1 MNDPETNQIEF
12 KVKVKFFS
20 LNNVDIDN
28 EESQRIRIKFIKK
41 QGNLQ
46 KWYECF
52 EEMKDN
58 VLNDILMTPES
69 NENKE
74 LTVIDCD
81 ESTKSE
87 WMNKPKYTLKNI
99 NQIWIT
105 DCLT

>member
-1 MNDPETNQIEF
+1 MNDPETDQIEF

-58 VLNDILMTPES
+58 VLNDILMTPQS

-87 WMNKPKYTLKNI
+87 
-99 NQIWIT
+99 
-105 DCLT
+105 

>member
-1 MNDPETNQIEF
+1 MNDPETDQIEF

-87 WMNKPKYTLKNI
+87 
-99 NQIWIT
+99 
-105 DCLT
+105 

>member
-1 MNDPETNQIEF
+1 MNDPETDQIEF

-81 ESTKSE
+81 DSTKSE
-87 WMNKPKYTLKNI
+87 
-99 NQIWIT
+99 
-105 DCLT
+105 

>member
-1 MNDPETNQIEF
+1 MNDPETDQIEF

-58 VLNDILMTPES
+58 VLNDILITPES

-87 WMNKPKYTLKNI
+87 
-99 NQIWIT
+99 
-105 DCLT
+105 

>member
-1 MNDPETNQIEF
+1 MKDPETNQIEF

-58 VLNDILMTPES
+58 VLNDILMTPQS

-87 WMNKPKYTLKNI
+87 
-99 NQIWIT
+99 
-105 DCLT
+105 

>member
-1 MNDPETNQIEF
+1 
-12 KVKVKFFS
+12 

-87 WMNKPKYTLKNI
+87 
-99 NQIWIT
+99 
-105 DCLT
+105 